1 AFAGDRLT
9 LNYAART
16 NGKLRVEI
24 RHADGARVTGY
35 ALADAVPLTGDE
47 IDGVAAWNSGSDVS
61 ALAGTPVQLRFVL
74 ENADLFAMRFQDD
87 LQEPLRTREYHDH
100 APTGLH

>member
-47 IDGVAAWNSGSDVS
+47 IDGVAAWKLGSDVS

-74 ENADLFAMRFQDD
+74 DNADLFAMQFQIR
-87 LQEPLRTREYHDH
+87 PNR
-100 APTGLH
+100 